1 VTPLYSPGLAA
12 ADDNVEYP
20 AQPCTCDDDGVQPPS
35 KTFSG
40 AAAVG
45 TITVQGPWCKC
56 KEETGSYLTK
66 RSLYAN
72 LGYKCN
78 KYVHKP

>member
-1 VTPLYSPGLAA
+1 MLEEVASEAA
-12 ADDNVEYP
+12 AVMREV
-20 AQPCTCDDDGVQPPS
+20 ASMGVVV
-35 KTFSG
+35 TAVG